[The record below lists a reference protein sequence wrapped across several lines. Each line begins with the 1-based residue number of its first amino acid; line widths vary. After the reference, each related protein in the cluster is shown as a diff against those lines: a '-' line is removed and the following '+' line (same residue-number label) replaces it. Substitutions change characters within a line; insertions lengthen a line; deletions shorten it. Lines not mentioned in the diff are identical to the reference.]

1 MCVSEVVYDV
11 KSAGSLATIRP
22 EASLGP
28 GTGAAEAVGATKVEL
43 GKRVGYGLP
52 ADAQYARC
60 SRFVPVGFAHFCL
73 DDLGVDRIVERSG
86 GNF

>member
-1 MCVSEVVYDV
+1 MRVAEVMSDV

-28 GTGAAEAVGATKVEL
+28 GTGAAQAVGATKVEL
-43 GKRVGYGLP
+43 GKRVGYGSP
-52 ADAQYARC
+52 ADTQYARC

-73 DDLGVDRIVERSG
+73 DDLGVDLIVARSG